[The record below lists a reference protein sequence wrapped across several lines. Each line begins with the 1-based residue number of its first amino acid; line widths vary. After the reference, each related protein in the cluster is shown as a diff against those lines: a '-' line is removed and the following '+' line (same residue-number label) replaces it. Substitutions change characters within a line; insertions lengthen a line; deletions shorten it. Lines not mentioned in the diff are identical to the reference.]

1 MSSAPRGARTGQR
14 IIASLIVQEAGG
26 VVRDINGDEFG
37 ISLNLR
43 VKRPI
48 LAAATPELM
57 DEIVA
62 TIHV

>member
-1 MSSAPRGARTGQR
+1 LREGHGEKVVDVAAAR
-14 IIASLIVQEAGG
+14 LIVQEAGG
-26 VVRDINGDEFG
+26 VVRDINGNEFD
-37 ISLNLR
+37 ISLNLSA
-43 VKRPI
+43 KRPT